1 MLEQIRRYN
10 QLLKPTA
17 GMFGGFHQSH
27 RRGCLALRWQREREE
42 DRMRKLWLI
51 LSFIFLSSNV
61 HAFDFCSE
69 LKKAIETCCS
79 EVQAVDPNFDVYL
92 SHCDVKDS
100 VYDTVDN
107 VFRPI
112 GEKRQKTVQV
122 KTLGNTILRFK
133 FSKCL
138 RAHQFEINFE

>member
-1 MLEQIRRYN
+1 
-10 QLLKPTA
+10 
-17 GMFGGFHQSH
+17 
-27 RRGCLALRWQREREE
+27 
-42 DRMRKLWLI
+42 MRKLWLI
-51 LSFIFLSSNV
+51 LSVIFLSSNV

-79 EVQAVDPNFDVYL
+79 EVQAVDPNFDAYL

-112 GEKRQKTVQV
+112 GEKGQKTVQV
-122 KTLGNTILRFK
+122 KTLGNTILRFN

>member
-1 MLEQIRRYN
+1 
-10 QLLKPTA
+10 
-17 GMFGGFHQSH
+17 
-27 RRGCLALRWQREREE
+27 
-42 DRMRKLWLI
+42 MRKLWLI
-51 LSFIFLSSNV
+51 LPFIFLSSHV

-112 GEKRQKTVQV
+112 GEKGEKRVQV
-122 KTLGNTILRFK
+122 DTLGNTKLRFK

-138 RAHQFEINFE
+138 RAHRFDLNYK